1 MGKYVDR
8 RGNMKKGRKTAL
20 RVLDTLGGAEA
31 WAGDKEC
38 YIEYRPGEDRKC
50 MDYCRVNAF
59 CNYYRDEIARR

>member
-1 MGKYVDR
+1 M
-8 RGNMKKGRKTAL
+8 